1 MPDTLPPYSGD
12 NPTCPKCSH
21 QGAITRRRAAG
32 EHGSGDVPTFGPS
45 PKGERLER
53 ECWRCD
59 FVWDEALNPP
69 DSPEAT
75 EEQQPT

>member
-12 NPTCPKCSH
+12 NPTCLKCSH
-21 QGAITRRRAAG
+21 QGAITRHRAAG
-32 EHGSGDVPTFGPS
+32 EHGSGDPATFGPS

-53 ECWRCD
+53 ECQRCD
-59 FVWDEALNPP
+59 YVWDETLNPP
-69 DSPEAT
+69 